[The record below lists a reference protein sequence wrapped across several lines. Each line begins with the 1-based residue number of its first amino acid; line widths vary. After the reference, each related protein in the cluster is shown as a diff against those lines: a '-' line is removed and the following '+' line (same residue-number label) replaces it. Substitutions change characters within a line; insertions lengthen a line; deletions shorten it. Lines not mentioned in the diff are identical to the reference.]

1 MKKRRVTLNLDED
14 LVEYLQSVEDRSMS
28 SVANDALREALDVD
42 ANDALREAL
51 ELEAHRRA
59 LLEWLDELNERY
71 GAPTPEDYAR
81 ANEILDEAAG
91 LGDSRTSAA

>member
-14 LVEYLQSVEDRSMS
+14 IIEYLESIEGRSMS
-28 SVANDALREALDVD
+28 AV

-59 LLEWLDELNERY
+59 LLDWLDELNERY
-71 GAPTPEDYAR
+71 GSPTPEDYAW
-81 ANEILDEAAG
+81 ANEVLDEAYG
-91 LGDSRTSAA
+91 HRDTGTSAA